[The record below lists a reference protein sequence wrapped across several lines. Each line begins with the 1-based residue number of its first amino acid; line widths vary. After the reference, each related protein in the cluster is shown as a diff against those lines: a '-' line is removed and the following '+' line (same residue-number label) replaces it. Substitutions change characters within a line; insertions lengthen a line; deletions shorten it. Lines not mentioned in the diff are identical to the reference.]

1 MQERIIKGQL
11 ATEDSQKK
19 KRKRRKGKRHERTAT
34 VQHNRED
41 SKWTKGK
48 RGQLK
53 NKMFERTVKGEN
65 AKETNQPKDK
75 MSESTR
81 RSKVR

>member
-1 MQERIIKGQL
+1 MQERIIKGL

-34 VQHNRED
+34 VQHTRED
-41 SKWTKGK
+41 IKRTKGK

-53 NKMFERTVKGEN
+53 NKMLERPLKG
-65 AKETNQPKDK
+65 KCKRDQPKDK
-75 MSESTR
+75 MQESTR
-81 RSKVR
+81 RLKVR